1 MITVVETLLKL
12 YDRDLLRLEE
22 EISLYPTD
30 ESIWKL
36 SGAIKN
42 TGGNLCLHLCG
53 NLQHYIGKNLGR
65 IAYVRNRD
73 NEFAARGIGRAELI
87 AEVQKTRQT
96 VRESLETVKPSILE
110 TEYPE
115 KIYEYSV
122 TTGYFLIHLI
132 AHLSY
137 HLGQINYHRR
147 ILQAAE
153 NNQLLAD
160 SIQPLADSNEQST
173 ERSQESAESLEGN
186 N

>member
-22 EISLYPTD
+22 EINLYPTD

-65 IAYVRNRD
+65 IAYERNRD
-73 NEFAARGIGRAELI
+73 NEFAAQGISKAELI

-96 VRESLETVKPSILE
+96 VRESLETLKPSILE

-115 KIYEYSV
+115 KVYEYSV

-147 ILQAAE
+147 MLTTVDSDQ
-153 NNQLLAD
+153 QSAD
-160 SIQPLADSNEQST
+160 SIQSSVDA
-173 ERSQESAESLEGN
+173 
-186 N
+186 